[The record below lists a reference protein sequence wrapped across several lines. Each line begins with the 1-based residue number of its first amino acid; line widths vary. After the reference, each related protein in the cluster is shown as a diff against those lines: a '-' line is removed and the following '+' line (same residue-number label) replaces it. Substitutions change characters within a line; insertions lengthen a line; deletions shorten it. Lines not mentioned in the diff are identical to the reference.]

1 MATPPPTASKDFL
14 VPLVHKIRN
23 LYKTIYRLG
32 STLPKRDKLGIHAVL
47 ETVCLTT
54 LTLSIEASFTPGL
67 AKKPTLEKLRLKA
80 EIGKQL
86 VRTEQELG
94 IITDAVYLELGSEL
108 VEISKMTTRWIQSLP
123 KT

>member
-1 MATPPPTASKDFL
+1 M

-32 STLPKRDKLGIHAVL
+32 STLPKRDKLGIHSSL
-47 ETVCLTT
+47 EATCLVM
-54 LTLSIEASFTPGL
+54 LTLAIEASFTRGF

-94 IITDAVYLELGSEL
+94 IITDAVYLEFGSEL
-108 VEISKMTTRWIQSLP
+108 VEISKMTTRWIQSLH
-123 KT
+123 